1 MGSPGGSD
9 SKESTCSAGDL
20 GFIPGL
26 GRFPSEGNGNRLQ
39 YFCLENSMDREARWA
54 TVHGITKE
62 SDTTNTHMI
71 FPVVMYSS
79 HVYVNW
85 AIKKLNT
92 EELMLS
98 NCGDGEDS

>member
-1 MGSPGGSD
+1 
-9 SKESTCSAGDL
+9 
-20 GFIPGL
+20 
-26 GRFPSEGNGNRLQ
+26 
-39 YFCLENSMDREARWA
+39 MDRGAWWA

-92 EELMLS
+92 EELMLL